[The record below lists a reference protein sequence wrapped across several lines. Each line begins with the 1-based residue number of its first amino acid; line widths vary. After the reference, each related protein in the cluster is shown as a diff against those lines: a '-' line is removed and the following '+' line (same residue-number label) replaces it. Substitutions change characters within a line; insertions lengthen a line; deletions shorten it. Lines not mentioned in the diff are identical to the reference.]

1 MKIEKLL
8 GPIPAT
14 YTPMLPDGTVNYD
27 LIEDYYALLVRN
39 HIQTIFIC
47 GTTGEGELLTLE
59 ERKKLTE
66 KWLSVSKSNK
76 DFKVIVVVGSNRIH
90 EAIELAQH
98 AEQHGCYGISYIS
111 PYYYKP
117 SSVTDLIVCCK
128 KVADSAP
135 EIPFYYYH
143 IPILTQVRF
152 PMIDFIEQASQSI
165 INFAGIKYS
174 DEDHVDFF
182 KCLEYNQSTYNVFW
196 GKDETLLSALSIGAV
211 AAIGS
216 TYNYMS
222 PLYAELIKAFQS
234 NDIQSAKSLQ
244 LRSIEVVNLL
254 NTHTGLSTGKYFM
267 KLLGIDCG
275 PTRSPLKN
283 LSNTDKHALQEKLV
297 EIGFSN
303 FSMK

>member
-1 MKIEKLL
+1 L
-8 GPIPAT
+8 
-14 YTPMLPDGTVNYD
+14 NYN

-39 HIQTIFIC
+39 HIQAIFIC
-47 GTTGEGELLTLE
+47 GTTGEGELLTVD

-76 DFKVIVVVGSNRIH
+76 DFKVIVVVGSNRMY

-98 AEQHGCYGISYIS
+98 AQQNGCYGISYIS

-117 SSVTDLIVCCK
+117 SSLAALVSCCK
-128 KVADSAP
+128 KVADSVP
-135 EIPFYYYH
+135 NIPFYYYH
-143 IPILTQVRF
+143 IPVLAQVRF
-152 PMIDFIEQASQSI
+152 PMIDFMEQASQSI
-165 INFAGIKYS
+165 SNFAGIKYS
-174 DEDHVDFF
+174 DEDHVDFL
-182 KCLEYNQSTYNVFW
+182 KCLEYHEAAYNVFW

-222 PLYAELIKAFQS
+222 PLYTKLINAFQS
-234 NDIQSAKSLQ
+234 NDIKAAKSLQ

-254 NTHTGLSTGKYFM
+254 NTYTGLSTGKYFM
-267 KLLGIDCG
+267 QLLGIDCG
-275 PTRSPLKN
+275 PSRSPLNN
-283 LSNTDKHALQEKLV
+283 LSDSDKHLLKEKLH

>member
-1 MKIEKLL
+1 MKIEKLV

-14 YTPMLPDGTVNYD
+14 YTPMLPDGSLNYN

-39 HIQTIFIC
+39 HIQAIFIC
-47 GTTGEGELLTLE
+47 GTTGEGELLTVD

-76 DFKVIVVVGSNRIH
+76 DFKVIVVVGSNRMY

-98 AEQHGCYGISYIS
+98 AQQNGCYGISYIS

-117 SSVTDLIVCCK
+117 SSLAALVSCCK
-128 KVADSAP
+128 KVADSVP
-135 EIPFYYYH
+135 NIPFYYYH
-143 IPILTQVRF
+143 IPVLTQVRF
-152 PMIDFIEQASQSI
+152 PMIDFMEQASQSI
-165 INFAGIKYS
+165 SNFAGIKYS
-174 DEDHVDFF
+174 DEDHVDFL
-182 KCLEYNQSTYNVFW
+182 KCLEYHEAAYNVFW

-222 PLYAELIKAFQS
+222 PLYTKLINAFQS
-234 NDIQSAKSLQ
+234 NDITAAKSLQ

-254 NTHTGLSTGKYFM
+254 NTYTGLSTGKYFM
-267 KLLGIDCG
+267 QLLGIDCG
-275 PTRSPLKN
+275 PSRSPLNN
-283 LSNTDKHALQEKLV
+283 LSDSDKHLLKEKLH

>member
-1 MKIEKLL
+1 MKIEKLV

-14 YTPMLPDGTVNYD
+14 FTPMFPDGLVNYD
-27 LIEDYYALLVRN
+27 LIKDYYALLVRN

-47 GTTGEGELLTLE
+47 GTTGEGELLTME
-59 ERKKLTE
+59 ERKTLTE
-66 KWLSVSKSNK
+66 KWLSVSKGNK
-76 DFKVIVVVGSNRIH
+76 DFKVIVVVGSNRIP

-98 AEQHGCYGISYIS
+98 AHQNGCYGISYIS

-117 SSVTDLIVCCK
+117 SSVAELIACCK
-128 KVADSAP
+128 QVADSVP
-135 EIPFYYYH
+135 HVPFYYYH

-152 PMIDFIEQASQSI
+152 PMIDFMEQASHVI
-165 INFAGIKYS
+165 ENFAGIKYS
-174 DEDHVDFF
+174 DEDHVDFL
-182 KCLEYNQSTYNVFW
+182 KCLEYREGAYNVFW

-222 PLYAELIKAFQS
+222 PLYTELIKAFQS

-244 LRSIEVVNLL
+244 LQSIAIVNLL

-267 KLLGIDCG
+267 QLLGVDCG
-275 PTRSPLKN
+275 PSRSPLKN
-283 LSNTDKHALQEKLV
+283 LSDADKQVLQEKLN